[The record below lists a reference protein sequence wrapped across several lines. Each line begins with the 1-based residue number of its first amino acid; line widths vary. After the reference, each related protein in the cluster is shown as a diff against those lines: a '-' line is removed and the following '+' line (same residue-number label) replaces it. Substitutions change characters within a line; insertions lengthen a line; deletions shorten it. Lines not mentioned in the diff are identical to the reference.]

1 MPIDSFPG
9 TFGAQTTVMSDTTA
23 NLFEAV
29 EVYTLQGAARAQTS
43 T

>member
-1 MPIDSFPG
+1 MPIGSFPG
-9 TFGAQTTVMSDTTA
+9 TFTSQTTVMTDTTA

-29 EVYTLQGAARAQTS
+29 QVYTVKGRIS